1 MKAQSYTIMLV
12 SDFYV
17 IVGQMN
23 IAVKKSETVL
33 ICEPFSKSFVFAADQ
48 DLSFPPAFKKFR
60 RGGNGLYRPV
70 KDKAV
75 YMREEFDIPIAK
87 SGYSLSHA
95 ECVIFFRPVF
105 V

>member
-1 MKAQSYTIMLV
+1 MKAQSYNIMFV

-48 DLSFPPAFKKFR
+48 DLSFTPAFQKFR
-60 RGGNGLYRPV
+60 
-70 KDKAV
+70 
-75 YMREEFDIPIAK
+75 
-87 SGYSLSHA
+87 
-95 ECVIFFRPVF
+95 
-105 V
+105 